1 MTHYVVLCD
10 WAVDHSSDSG
20 IEFHGIT
27 HTLEEAKEIFAEAVL
42 NEKEY
47 ANENG
52 WDILTDTDTEFDAGH
67 FGYYNAEHTHLYIQ
81 EVK

>member
-10 WAVDHSSDSG
+10 WAADRTCESGVD
-20 IEFHGIT
+20 INAVT
-27 HTLEEAKEIFAEAVL
+27 HTLGLAKAIFAKEVVEQRRYAE
-42 NEKEY
+42 
-47 ANENG
+47 ENG